1 MKVTEVFWGS
11 RAWIGLLILSLL
23 AFIFVEMITGSV
35 SSKPQ
40 LRPGDPLN
48 AFLSHMN
55 DRVPALIEQYQIPG
69 CSIALL
75 QNNKIVWLQAY
86 GYADLDSGRI
96 LTWDTPMRV
105 QSISKPVSAWGV
117 MKLVEQGMIDL
128 DAPVSQYLKSWSL
141 PEMDY
146 PSEAITVRRLLSH
159 TAGLPWEMYLPF
171 ILLERKCLPSRKTY
185 PGSCTNDG
193 TWYGI
198 FLFQHRL

>member
-117 MKLVEQGMIDL
+117 MKLVEQDSVQL
-128 DAPVSQYLKSWSL
+128 SSQK
-141 PEMDY
+141 
-146 PSEAITVRRLLSH
+146 
-159 TAGLPWEMYLPF
+159 
-171 ILLERKCLPSRKTY
+171 
-185 PGSCTNDG
+185 
-193 TWYGI
+193 
-198 FLFQHRL
+198 

>member
-96 LTWDTPMRV
+96 LTWDTRFPA
-105 QSISKPVSAWGV
+105 VSLCY
-117 MKLVEQGMIDL
+117 KII
-128 DAPVSQYLKSWSL
+128 K
-141 PEMDY
+141 
-146 PSEAITVRRLLSH
+146 
-159 TAGLPWEMYLPF
+159 
-171 ILLERKCLPSRKTY
+171 
-185 PGSCTNDG
+185 
-193 TWYGI
+193 
-198 FLFQHRL
+198 